1 MLQDAAKKVNKSVKI
16 EIQDKNESKLLRG
29 KGRGEQKGLW
39 PPFNFHHHKG
49 NRTRN
54 EKEGKEKRG

>member
-1 MLQDAAKKVNKSVKI
+1 MKVKFW
-16 EIQDKNESKLLRG
+16 G
-29 KGRGEQKGLW
+29 GGGRGEQKGVW

-54 EKEGKEKRG
+54 GKEGKEKRG